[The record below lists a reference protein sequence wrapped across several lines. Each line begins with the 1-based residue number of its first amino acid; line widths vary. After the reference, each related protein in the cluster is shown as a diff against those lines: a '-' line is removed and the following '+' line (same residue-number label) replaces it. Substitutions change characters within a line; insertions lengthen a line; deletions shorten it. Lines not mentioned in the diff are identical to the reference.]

1 MTERNRSSLNERVQC
16 ELERLI
22 LRGILKPG
30 EHIKEQALADR
41 LGVSRSPIREACRA
55 LERAGL
61 VETIP
66 HRGVFVREVDL
77 QDATDVFDIRAELAG
92 IVARQAVHNVSP
104 KWARVLAGLIE
115 QMDEAATRKDAD
127 AYLDLNLEFHAT
139 LYRLADNRR
148 VAVLDRALGN
158 ELLVYRRRG
167 LASGGGLEVSNRD
180 HKRMLA
186 LLVEGNAEELERLIR
201 QHILDGKHRFLIAIG
216 AAERERAAATV
227 PTPVPT
233 VSHPT
238 TRIDQ

>member
-1 MTERNRSSLNERVQC
+1 MKGNPSSLSERVQC

-30 EHIKEQALADR
+30 EHLKEQALADR

-66 HRGVFVREVDL
+66 HRGVFVRNVNL

-92 IVARQAVHNVSP
+92 IVAREAVHNVSP

-115 QMDEAATRKDAD
+115 RMDEAAAHKDAD
-127 AYLDLNLEFHAT
+127 AYLDLNLEFHET

-148 VAVLDRALGN
+148 VALVDRSLGN

-167 LASGGGLEVSNRD
+167 LASGGGLDVSNRE
-180 HKRMLA
+180 HRQMLT
-186 LLVEGNAEELERLIR
+186 LLVEGKAEELEDLLKR
-201 QHILDGKHRFLIAIG
+201 HIIGGKHRFLIAIG
-216 AAERERAAATV
+216 AENQERAAAGHGASF
-227 PTPVPT
+227 TPA
-233 VSHPT
+233 T
-238 TRIDQ
+238 TRTAQ

>member
-1 MTERNRSSLNERVQC
+1 MESSPSSLSERVQC

-30 EHIKEQALADR
+30 EHLKEQALADR

-66 HRGVFVREVDL
+66 HRGVFVREVNL

-92 IVARQAVHNVSP
+92 IVAREAVHNVSP
-104 KWARVLAGLIE
+104 KWARVMGELTE
-115 QMDEAATRKDAD
+115 RMDEAATRKDAD

-167 LASGGGLEVSNRD
+167 LASGGGLEVSNRE
-180 HKRMLA
+180 HRQMLA
-186 LLVEGNAEELERLIR
+186 LLVEGKAKELEDLLK
-201 QHILDGKHRFLIAIG
+201 QHITGGKHRFLIAIG
-216 AAERERAAATV
+216 AEGQERPAVGDDAGSTLAM
-227 PTPVPT
+227 
-233 VSHPT
+233 
-238 TRIDQ
+238 TRTAP

>member
-1 MTERNRSSLNERVQC
+1 VERNRSSLNERVQC

-41 LGVSRSPIREACRA
+41 LGVSRSPVREACRA

-66 HRGVFVREVDL
+66 HRGVFVRQVDL
-77 QDATDVFDIRAELAG
+77 HDATDVFDIRAELAG

-104 KWARVLAGLIE
+104 KWARVLAELIE
-115 QMDEAATRKDAD
+115 RMDEAAARKDAD

-148 VAVLDRALGN
+148 VALLDRALGN

-167 LASGGGLEVSNRD
+167 LASGGGLEVSNRE
-180 HKRMLA
+180 HRQMLA
-186 LLVEGNAEELERLIR
+186 LLVDGKAEDLERLLK
-201 QHILDGKHRFLIAIG
+201 QHITGGKDRFLIAIG
-216 AAERERAAATV
+216 AAAREHAAEPDGTR
-227 PTPVPT
+227 
-233 VSHPT
+233 SHHPT
-238 TRIDQ
+238 TRTAQ

>member
-1 MTERNRSSLNERVQC
+1 MQRNRSSLNERVQC

-30 EHIKEQALADR
+30 EHVKEQALADR

-66 HRGVFVREVDL
+66 HRGVFVRDVNL

-104 KWARVLAGLIE
+104 KWARALAELIE
-115 QMDEAATRKDAD
+115 RMDEAAARADAD
-127 AYLDLNLEFHAT
+127 TYLDLNLEFHAT
-139 LYRLADNRR
+139 LYKLADNRR
-148 VAVLDRALGN
+148 VALLDRALGN

-167 LASGGGLEVSNRD
+167 LASGGGLEVSNRE
-180 HKRMLA
+180 HRQMLA
-186 LLVEGNAEELERLIR
+186 LLVDGKAEDLERLLK
-201 QHILDGKHRFLIAIG
+201 QHISGGKHRFLIAIG
-216 AAERERAAATV
+216 AEARSRAADADGAD
-227 PTPVPT
+227 
-233 VSHPT
+233 SHHPIART
-238 TRIDQ
+238 AQ

>member
-1 MTERNRSSLNERVQC
+1 MERNRSSLNERVQC

-30 EHIKEQALADR
+30 EHVKEQALADR

-66 HRGVFVREVDL
+66 HRGVFVREVNL

-104 KWARVLAGLIE
+104 KWARVMAELIE
-115 QMDEAATRKDAD
+115 RMDEAAARQDAG
-127 AYLDLNLEFHAT
+127 AYLDLNLEFHST
-139 LYRLADNRR
+139 LYQLADNRR
-148 VAVLDRALGN
+148 VALLDRALGN

-167 LASGGGLEVSNRD
+167 LASGGGLEVSNRE
-180 HKRMLA
+180 HRQMLA
-186 LLVEGNAEELERLIR
+186 FLVEGKADELERLLK
-201 QHILDGKHRFLIAIG
+201 QHISGGKHRFLIAIG
-216 AAERERAAATV
+216 AEARERATDARDTDFPF
-227 PTPVPT
+227 PTIRT
-233 VSHPT
+233 A
-238 TRIDQ
+238 Q

>member
-1 MTERNRSSLNERVQC
+1 MERNRSSLNERVQC

-22 LRGILKPG
+22 LRGVLKPG
-30 EHIKEQALADR
+30 DHIKEQALADR

-66 HRGVFVREVDL
+66 HRGVFVRRVDL
-77 QDATDVFDIRAELAG
+77 HDATDVFDIRAELAG

-104 KWARVLAGLIE
+104 KWARVLAELIE
-115 QMDEAATRKDAD
+115 RMDEAAARKDAD

-139 LYRLADNRR
+139 LYGLADNRR
-148 VAVLDRALGN
+148 VALLDRALGN

-180 HKRMLA
+180 HRRMLA
-186 LLVEGNAEELERLIR
+186 LLVEGKADELEQLIR

-216 AAERERAAATV
+216 AAAHESAAPPGGTH
-227 PTPVPT
+227 
-233 VSHPT
+233 SHHPM
-238 TRIDQ
+238 TRTAQ

>member
-1 MTERNRSSLNERVQC
+1 MESSPSSLSERVQC

-22 LRGILKPG
+22 LRGILRPG
-30 EHIKEQALADR
+30 EHLKEQALADR

-66 HRGVFVREVDL
+66 HRGVFVRDVNL

-92 IVARQAVHNVSP
+92 IVAREAVHNVSP
-104 KWARVLAGLIE
+104 KAARGLADLIE
-115 QMDEAATRKDAD
+115 RMDQAAARKDAD
-127 AYLDLNLEFHAT
+127 VYLDLNLEFHET

-167 LASGGGLEVSNRD
+167 LASGGGLDVSNRE
-180 HKRMLA
+180 HRQMLA
-186 LLVEGNAEELERLIR
+186 LLVEGKVEDLERLLR
-201 QHILDGKHRFLIAIG
+201 RHITGGKHRFLIAIG
-216 AAERERAAATV
+216 AEGREPAAPAEGSNFTRT
-227 PTPVPT
+227 
-233 VSHPT
+233 T
-238 TRIDQ
+238 TRTAP

>member
-1 MTERNRSSLNERVQC
+1 MERNRSSLNERVQC

-66 HRGVFVREVDL
+66 HRGVFVREVNL

-104 KWARVLAGLIE
+104 KWARVMAELIE
-115 QMDEAATRKDAD
+115 RMDEAAARQDAG

-139 LYRLADNRR
+139 LYQLADNRR
-148 VAVLDRALGN
+148 VAALDRALGN

-167 LASGGGLEVSNRD
+167 LASGGGLEVSNRE
-180 HKRMLA
+180 HRQMLA
-186 LLVEGNAEELERLIR
+186 LLVEGKAEDLERLLK
-201 QHILDGKHRFLIAIG
+201 QHISGGKHRFLIAIG
-216 AAERERAAATV
+216 AEARERAADAGVTDF
-227 PTPVPT
+227 PQ
-233 VSHPT
+233 PT
-238 TRIDQ
+238 TRTDQ

>member
-1 MTERNRSSLNERVQC
+1 MERNRSSLNERVQC

-66 HRGVFVREVDL
+66 HRGVFVREVNL

-104 KWARVLAGLIE
+104 KWARVMAELIE
-115 QMDEAATRKDAD
+115 RMDEAAARQDAG

-139 LYRLADNRR
+139 LYQLADNRR
-148 VAVLDRALGN
+148 ITLLDRALGN
-158 ELLVYRRRG
+158 ELLVYRRR
-167 LASGGGLEVSNRD
+167 ASLPAAGSMFPTASTARCWPCWSRARPRTGTPSQAAHQR
-180 HKRMLA
+180 
-186 LLVEGNAEELERLIR
+186 
-201 QHILDGKHRFLIAIG
+201 GKHRFLIAIG
-216 AAERERAAATV
+216 AEAREREAM
-227 PTPVPT
+227 PE
-233 VSHPT
+233 VSKSNRQP
-238 TRIDQ
+238 